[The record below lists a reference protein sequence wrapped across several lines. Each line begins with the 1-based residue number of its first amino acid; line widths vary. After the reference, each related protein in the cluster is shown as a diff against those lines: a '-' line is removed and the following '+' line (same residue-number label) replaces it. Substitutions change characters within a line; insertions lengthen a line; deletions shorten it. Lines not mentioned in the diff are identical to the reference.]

1 MTFQYML
8 TSFLIG
14 LGSIMMGLSIFKTA
28 RILTLLKDGRYARS
42 WRLLIFLMIFFLIG
56 YLIVIGLIAAGMTH
70 LLVGLTGVIFLF
82 GALFVYLVVQTGQ
95 LTIEDLLQTTVSKEI
110 LEITSEQLKEARD
123 QALDASRT
131 KSEFLANMSH

>member
-42 WRLLIFLMIFFLIG
+42 WRLLIFLMIFFLGSSRLSVVIVKSPSDFEKKI
-56 YLIVIGLIAAGMTH
+56 IVISKAKSNSFDDFD
-70 LLVGLTGVIFLF
+70 LVI
-82 GALFVYLVVQTGQ
+82 
-95 LTIEDLLQTTVSKEI
+95 
-110 LEITSEQLKEARD
+110 
-123 QALDASRT
+123 DA
-131 KSEFLANMSH
+131 F